1 METEKEIEDVV
12 NKFDFNHLYEIIN
25 SKSYSEKNWLKGK
38 SIDQLKEYAKE
49 AIRFSFSENCKSCC
63 LNGFEA
69 NRDNHEGV
77 DIIGLR
83 FTFGDVCSI
92 FENNKDKEFRRISE

>member
-1 METEKEIEDVV
+1 MEKEEEIEDVV
-12 NKFDFNHLYEIIN
+12 NKFDFNHLHELIN

-49 AIRFSFSENCKSCC
+49 AIRFSFSEKCNSCC
-63 LNGFEA
+63 LNGFGVYR
-69 NRDNHEGV
+69 NNHEGV

-83 FTFGDVCSI
+83 FIFGDVCSI
-92 FENNKDKEFRRISE
+92 FDNNKDKEDSK